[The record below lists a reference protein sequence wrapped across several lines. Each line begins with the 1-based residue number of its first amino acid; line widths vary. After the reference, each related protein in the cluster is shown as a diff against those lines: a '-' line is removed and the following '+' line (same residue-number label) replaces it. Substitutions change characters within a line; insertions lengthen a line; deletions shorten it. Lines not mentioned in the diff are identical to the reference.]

1 MLCENRI
8 RKLYI
13 KNTPAPDAKGCRSYD
28 SIHMKCAGQANP
40 ERQTGG
46 EQLPGGGGGEMGSDC
61 LWEQISFWEGDE
73 NVLQLGSSDSCT
85 TS

>member
-13 KNTPAPDAKGCRSYD
+13 KNTPAPDAKDCRSCD

-40 ERQTGG
+40 ERQTGD
-46 EQLPGGGGGEMGSDC
+46 EQLLGGGGGEMGVTAYGNRFLFGRGMKMFC
-61 LWEQISFWEGDE
+61 
-73 NVLQLGSSDSCT
+73 N
-85 TS
+85 